1 MASEFLKGLTVRML
15 PKIILETLMEN
26 KIHGYAL
33 IVLVRRKYG
42 VYSGPSTVYP
52 MLNNMED
59 LGLIK
64 SMWDL
69 SGDRP
74 KKVYDI
80 TLKGKNLL
88 AQMNLDVKMVFE
100 VLTCER

>member
-15 PKIILETLMEN
+15 PKIILETLTEN

-33 IVLVRRKYG
+33 ITLVRQKYG
-42 VYSGPSTVYP
+42 VYHSPSTVYP

-64 SMWDL
+64 SEWDL
-69 SGDRP
+69 SSDRP
-74 KKVYDI
+74 RKVYDI
-80 TLKGKNLL
+80 TVKGQNLL
-88 AQMNLDVKMVFE
+88 MQMGLDIKAIFNEVIVK
-100 VLTCER
+100 